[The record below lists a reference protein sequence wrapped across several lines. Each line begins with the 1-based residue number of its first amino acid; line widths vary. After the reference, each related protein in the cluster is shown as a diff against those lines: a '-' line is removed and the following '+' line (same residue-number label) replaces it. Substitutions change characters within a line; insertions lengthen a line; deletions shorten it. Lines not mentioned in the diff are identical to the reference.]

1 MQWEVKRVKGLSIAE
16 QLAEQ
21 IRYAIATGQL
31 KPGDQ
36 LPPGRVLAQ
45 ELKVHF
51 NTVFA
56 VYRQLEREGLLVL
69 KRGSGA
75 YVAPISLD
83 TLKQS
88 TQAKLEQVLSTLLE
102 LVRMGLVEPDEL
114 KRIID
119 ERLRELQ
126 RTLTIPKVAFVE
138 CNIEQME
145 TCCAQLSQ
153 TLGTEV
159 EPILL
164 DEARKEPERLCPFSF
179 IVTTYF
185 HFREVASLVGENQKV
200 LPVLSVPSRKA
211 LEAMTNLPPQTRLGV
226 ICRDK
231 VSLPTIVQQVHQF
244 SGIEP
249 SLSAWLGDRK
259 GVRQVLSECDAIVY
273 MPPCRNRVLPSAPKG
288 KALIEFEHEIDK
300 SSLEEVRLVFEQ
312 MKGSGE
318 GSVGM
323 RIQS

>member
-1 MQWEVKRVKGLSIAE
+1 MRWEVKRVKGLSIAE

-51 NTVFA
+51 NTVFS

-69 KRGSGA
+69 KQGSGV
-75 YVAPISLD
+75 YVAPISCDL
-83 TLKQS
+83 LKQS
-88 TQAKLEQVLSTLLE
+88 TQAKLERALSTLLE
-102 LVRMGLVEPDEL
+102 LVQMGLIGPDEL
-114 KRIID
+114 KQMID

-126 RTLTIPKVAFVE
+126 RTRATPKVAFVE
-138 CNIEQME
+138 CNIEQIE
-145 TCCAQLSQ
+145 TCCAQLEQ
-153 TLGTEV
+153 ALGTEV

-164 DEARKEPERLCPFSF
+164 DEAREEPDRLHPFSLV
-179 IVTTYF
+179 VTSFF
-185 HFREVASLVGENQKV
+185 HFREVASLAGENQKV

-211 LEAMTNLPPQTRLGV
+211 LEAMASLPPQTRLGV

-231 VSLPTIVQQVHQF
+231 VSLPTIVQQVRQF

-259 GVRQVLSECDAIVY
+259 GVRRVLSECDAIVY
-273 MPPCRNRVLPSAPKG
+273 MPPCRSRVLSSAPRG
-288 KALIEFEHEIDK
+288 KVLIEFEHEIDK
-300 SSLEEVRLVFEQ
+300 SSLEEVRLVFER
-312 MKGSGE
+312 MKSSGKSE
-318 GSVGM
+318 VE
-323 RIQS
+323 Q